1 MSTPRLR
8 PTASPTHATIRTPL
22 AKVRGLGSANE
33 GTGHFWLQR
42 LTALANIPLTLFL
55 IWLVARYAGADHATV
70 KTAIQKPWIAIPL
83 LLLVLSGIYHMRIG
97 MQVIVEDYVHTEGA
111 KVLLLA
117 LNTFFAIAVGLT
129 CVFAVLKLSFG
140 A

>member
-8 PTASPTHATIRTPL
+8 PTPSPTHASIRTPL
-22 AKVRGLGSANE
+22 AKVRGLGASNE
-33 GTGHFWLQR
+33 GTSHFWQQR
-42 LTALANIPLTLFL
+42 VTALANIPLTIFL
-55 IWLVARYAGADHATV
+55 VWLVARYAGADHATV
-70 KTAIQKPWIAIPL
+70 KAAMQKPWIAIPL
-83 LLLVLSGIYHMRIG
+83 LLLVLSGVFHMRIG
-97 MQVIVEDYVHTEGA
+97 MQVIIEDYVHGEGA

>member
-8 PTASPTHATIRTPL
+8 PTPSPTHASIRTPL
-22 AKVRGLGSANE
+22 AKVRGLGASNE
-33 GTGHFWLQR
+33 GTSHFWQQR
-42 LTALANIPLTLFL
+42 VTALANIPLTIFL
-55 IWLVARYAGADHATV
+55 AWLVARYAGADHATV
-70 KTAIQKPWIAIPL
+70 KAAMQKPWIAIPL
-83 LLLVLSGIYHMRIG
+83 LLLVLSGVFHMRIG
-97 MQVIVEDYVHTEGA
+97 MQVIIEDYVHGEGS

-117 LNTFFAIAVGLT
+117 LNTFFSIAVGLT